1 MTPAELA
8 SIQPRQPTPPLP
20 PRSSTFPDQIEH
32 EPSHDRARS
41 PKSSLPDYHDP
52 DSPTQKRGPGIP
64 RNPVADT
71 WREDAYLKK
80 EASDRKISSAEAG
93 KMQDRWRCEYCNALN
108 EREAE
113 ATPTPDPNDPRVGA
127 AGPSTAYVTKAHPP
141 SQKNNRFGDYSANSS
156 VRPTGPVRIPDHK
169 ASGIWYTRCRYCG
182 ETLPWDLSRYD
193 PREFSEMGR
202 MFDFQDVEPEARE
215 GVIRKAWAKA
225 QRRVFFRWNEDKRRA
240 EEEERRARSEE
251 RKARQKQRE
260 EEECRSPLG
269 WNVRPG
275 SEERA
280 HDDGSGEEREEERE
294 EDEGEGGDAEDGE
307 DEWEDENET
316 GNP

>member
-8 SIQPRQPTPPLP
+8 SIQPRQPTPPPL

-32 EPSHDRARS
+32 DPSHDRARS

-64 RNPVADT
+64 RNPVADI

-80 EASDRKISSAEAG
+80 ETSDRKISSAEAG

-108 EREAE
+108 ERGAE
-113 ATPTPDPNDPRVGA
+113 ATPTPDPDDPRVGA
-127 AGPSTAYVTKAHPP
+127 AGASTAYVTKAHPP
-141 SQKNNRFGDYSANSS
+141 PPQKKPRSGDYNAYSS
-156 VRPTGPVRIPDHK
+156 VRPTGPVRIPDYR

-193 PREFSEMGR
+193 PREFSEVGR
-202 MFDFQDVEPEARE
+202 NFDFRGVEPAARE
-215 GVIRKAWAKA
+215 RVIRKAWAKA
-225 QRRVFFRWNEDKRRA
+225 QRRVFFRWNEDKGRA
-240 EEEERRARSEE
+240 ESEE
-251 RKARQKQRE
+251 RKARQKRRE

-275 SEERA
+275 SEERVE
-280 HDDGSGEEREEERE
+280 DGGNGEERE
-294 EDEGEGGDAEDGE
+294 EDEGEGDNAEDGE

-316 GNP
+316 GNQ